1 MTEALRAVT
10 GRVVWGVPALLRS
23 ASIVLATVA
32 LVACS
37 TTGVTRAEPTAPPT
51 GAATPTASP
60 APTAPPTAAPTTTP
74 PPDWNAPPVIANDAA
89 ALGTQLATVEAIIRD
104 PNAPAAQLAWAG
116 HAEQLCISRLA
127 DFPEWTDQVLAALPA
142 GPRATIAASIEA
154 GKQLRLLHAGPIP
167 KSLPDWH
174 IVQPPPIDELMSYYK
189 EAEATFG
196 VPWYV
201 LASINLIETR
211 MGRIRGD
218 SSAGAQGPMQFIP
231 STWAAYGA
239 GGDVNSYRD
248 SILAAGR
255 YLKAAGA
262 PGDLKKAIF
271 AYNHSSFYVNAV
283 TGYGEAMRADPSA
296 YRGFYGW
303 QVYYPT
309 LDGPILMP
317 PGWTKP

>member
-1 MTEALRAVT
+1 MPMRAL
-10 GRVVWGVPALLRS
+10 
-23 ASIVLATVA
+23 SIVLTAATLA
-32 LVACS
+32 ACS
-37 TTGVTRAEPTAPPT
+37 AGSVTRVD
-51 GAATPTASP
+51 ATPTATIHYTPEPTSTPSSTVAPTATP
-60 APTAPPTAAPTTTP
+60 APTPNWTAV
-74 PPDWNAPPVIANDAA
+74 PVIANDAA
-89 ALGTQLATVEAIIRD
+89 SLATQFVMVEALIHD
-104 PNAPAAQLAWAG
+104 PTATADQLAWAG
-116 HAEQLCISRLA
+116 HAEQLDISRLA
-127 DFPEWTDQVLAALPA
+127 DYPEWTDQALAALPA
-142 GPRATIAASIEA
+142 TPRATITAAIEA
-154 GKQLRLLHAGPIP
+154 GKQLRQLHAGPIP

-174 IVQPPPIDELMSYYK
+174 IVQPPPVEELIGYYK
-189 EAEATFG
+189 EAETTFG
-196 VPWYV
+196 VPWYF

-218 SSAGAQGPMQFIP
+218 SAAGAQGPMQFIP

-239 GGDVNSYRD
+239 GGDVNSYHD
-248 SILAAGR
+248 SILAAAR

-262 PGDLKKAIF
+262 PGDMDKAIY

-283 TGYGEAMRADPSA
+283 KGYGEAMHADPAA

>member
-1 MTEALRAVT
+1 MV
-10 GRVVWGVPALLRS
+10 RVV
-23 ASIVLATVA
+23 SIVVASAILA
-32 LVACS
+32 ACS
-37 TTGVTRAEPTAPPT
+37 AGSVTRD
-51 GAATPTASP
+51 ATPTIHYTPEPTVAPSSTP
-60 APTAPPTAAPTTTP
+60 APTASAAPTPNWT
-74 PPDWNAPPVIANDAA
+74 AAPVIANDAA
-89 ALGTQLATVEAIIRD
+89 SLATQFVMVEALIHD
-104 PNAPAAQLAWAG
+104 SSATADQLAWAG
-116 HAEQLCISRLA
+116 HAEQLDISRLA
-127 DFPEWTDQVLAALPA
+127 DYPEWTDQVLAALP
-142 GPRATIAASIEA
+142 PTPKATITAAIEA
-154 GKQLRLLHAGPIP
+154 GKQLRQLHAGPIP

-174 IVQPPPIDELMSYYK
+174 IVQPPPIEELMSYYK

-196 VPWYV
+196 VPWYF

-231 STWAAYGA
+231 STWASYGA
-239 GGDVNSYRD
+239 GGDVNSYHD
-248 SILAAGR
+248 SILAAAR

-262 PGDLKKAIF
+262 PGDMDKAIY

-283 TGYGEAMRADPSA
+283 KGYGEAMHADPLA

-309 LDGPILMP
+309 LDGPIWMP

>member
-1 MTEALRAVT
+1 MWMRGWSIAVA
-10 GRVVWGVPALLRS
+10 VVM
-23 ASIVLATVA
+23 LA
-32 LVACS
+32 ACS
-37 TTGVTRAEPTAPPT
+37 AGSGPRAEGPPTATIHYTPEPT
-51 GAATPTASP
+51 VTPST
-60 APTAPPTAAPTTTP
+60 TAAPTASAAPTP
-74 PPDWNAPPVIANDAA
+74 NWSAAPVIANDAA
-89 ALGTQLATVEAIIRD
+89 SLATQFVMVEALIHD
-104 PNAPAAQLAWAG
+104 PASSPEQLAWAG
-116 HAEQLCISRLA
+116 HAEQLDISRLA
-127 DFPEWTDQVLAALPA
+127 DYPEWTDQVLAALPA
-142 GPRATIAASIEA
+142 TPRATISAAIEA
-154 GKQLRLLHAGPIP
+154 GKQLRQLHAGPIP
-167 KSLPDWH
+167 KNLPDWH
-174 IVQPPPIDELMSYYK
+174 IVQPPPIPELLSYYK

-196 VPWYV
+196 VPWYF

-239 GGDVNSYRD
+239 GGDVNSYHD
-248 SILAAGR
+248 SILAAAR

-262 PGDLKKAIF
+262 PGDMDKAIF

-283 TGYGEAMRADPSA
+283 KGYAEAMHADPSA

-309 LDGPILMP
+309 LDGPIWMP

>member
-1 MTEALRAVT
+1 MR
-10 GRVVWGVPALLRS
+10 GI
-23 ASIVLATVA
+23 SIVLAA
-32 LVACS
+32 GLMAGCS
-37 TTGVTRAEPTAPPT
+37 AGGVTRVDPTAT
-51 GAATPTASP
+51 ATVAPTASP
-60 APTAPPTAAPTTTP
+60 PPEPTATPVPTPSATP
-74 PPDWNAPPVIANDAA
+74 QPNWTEPPVIANDAVALA
-89 ALGTQLATVEAIIRD
+89 AQLVMVEAFIHD
-104 PNAPAAQLAWAG
+104 PKVGGDQLAWAG

-127 DFPEWTDQVLAALPA
+127 DYPEWSSQVLAALPA
-142 GPRATIAASIEA
+142 GPRATIAASMEA
-154 GKQLRLLHAGPIP
+154 GKQLRQLHAGPIP
-167 KSLPDWH
+167 KTLPDWH

-196 VPWYV
+196 VPWYF

-231 STWAAYGA
+231 STWAAYGK
-239 GGDVNSYRD
+239 GDVNNYRD
-248 SILAAGR
+248 SILAAAR

-262 PGDLKKAIF
+262 PGDMPRAIL

-283 TGYGEAMRADPSA
+283 TGYGEAMHADPAA

>member
-1 MTEALRAVT
+1 MRAVSL
-10 GRVVWGVPALLRS
+10 AL
-23 ASIVLATVA
+23 AAGFMA
-32 LVACS
+32 ACS
-37 TTGVTRAEPTAPPT
+37 AGSVSGVDPTTTATIAPTASPT
-51 GAATPTASP
+51 PQPTATPVPTPTASP
-60 APTAPPTAAPTTTP
+60 QPNWTER
-74 PPDWNAPPVIANDAA
+74 PVIANDAA
-89 ALGTQLATVEAIIRD
+89 ALAAQLVMVEAFIHD
-104 PNAPAAQLAWAG
+104 PKVSGDQLAWAG
-116 HAEQLCISRLA
+116 HAEQLCIARLA
-127 DFPEWTDQVLAALPA
+127 DYPEWTSQVLAALPA
-142 GPRATIAASIEA
+142 GPRATIAASIDA
-154 GKQLRLLHAGPIP
+154 GKQLRQLHAGPIP

-174 IVQPPPIDELMSYYK
+174 IVQPPPVEELMSYYK

-196 VPWYV
+196 VPWYF

-231 STWAAYGA
+231 STWAAYGQ
-239 GGDVNSYRD
+239 GDVNSYRD

-262 PGDLKKAIF
+262 PGDMPRAIF
-271 AYNHSSFYVNAV
+271 AYNHSSLYVNAV
-283 TGYGEAMRADPSA
+283 TAYGEAMHADPAA

-309 LDGPILMP
+309 LDGPILMA